1 MLLKLRP
8 LVFKFRGIVLG
19 PPPLAKDV
27 IDAIPKVEISQ
38 QQVDAKLQCS
48 VCWEDFL
55 LKELVH
61 QLPCLHVYH
70 ETCIKPWLELHG
82 TCPICRQNLAGDEQ
96 SNAENEQQNSADNNT
111 AGGGELV

>member
-1 MLLKLRP
+1 M
-8 LVFKFRGIVLG
+8 
-19 PPPLAKDV
+19 
-27 IDAIPKVEISQ
+27 EITQ

-55 LKELVH
+55 FKEMVH

-96 SNAENEQQNSADNNT
+96 NNADNEQQNAGENSG
-111 AGGGELV
+111 AGGGECFTGLAT